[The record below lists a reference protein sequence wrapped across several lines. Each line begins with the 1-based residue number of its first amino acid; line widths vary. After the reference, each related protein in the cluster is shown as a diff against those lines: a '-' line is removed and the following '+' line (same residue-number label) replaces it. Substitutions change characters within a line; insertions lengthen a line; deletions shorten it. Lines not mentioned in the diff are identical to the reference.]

1 MEKLRKWYMFYLAFL
16 LLPFTLANLEH
27 REYYVKPT
35 NPRNT
40 TCPGQPCMT
49 LNQYMHN
56 SARYL
61 HSHSSLKFL
70 PGSHKMDQPLI
81 VQGIKNVSFAM
92 IELTHDTS
100 PARIEFECHCCP
112 VQNNLISFIGCT
124 MFEFHN
130 SSHVSFH
137 NLEFVRNCNQ
147 TYTCSVAVLNFMN
160 VSYARITNIEFHLK
174 RAPVSFQGV
183 THAVVVSRSDHIDV
197 DHITTFLITHQVR
210 ILNSNN
216 IKIEQLSII
225 TGSYIPLTC
234 HTDDIHS
241 AVFVKKSKNIVIKN
255 CSIVQPICRGVL
267 LYSSYNTTVSNLD
280 ISGVNNAGIFVY
292 LCNNTKISNIK
303 IIYSERHG
311 LHLLNTWNTSIIHV
325 TLHHVPGRVIY
336 LEKTF
341 NTTITFISVKN
352 SEGGLFIVGANHTKA
367 VNISLIDSMA
377 NHLVKSF
384 NTQVININMA
394 YSYSIRIRDCNLVH
408 FTNFSFYGTYRG
420 GRFSAPTLE
429 IFTSQN
435 VSLCQVNSS
444 SAHIQIHD
452 SSMACNDCLFSE
464 LTFYS
469 SETSVDVLHLPA
481 VFELYNSDINF
492 INSRFYDNQLSAL
505 KTVSSRITLSG
516 VVKFERNTALKG
528 AAMIIINST
537 MVLTSNSTL
546 VYKDNSAEITGGAI
560 EIRDTPTFIYDSNS
574 IELCSIGIFNFQRSA
589 KIEFVNNSASNGGD
603 NIFGGSLGHFC
614 SMNSLREKINFFTLY
629 NMMKEDGQI
638 SFSSIAS
645 DPSRVCL
652 CNDMGTPQCT
662 VVFDESGYSL
672 YPGQTLSL
680 SAVVVGQLFG
690 TVSGFL
696 FAQFLPNTLTD
707 GEVRLAPLQDTQAIT
722 QHQCNY
728 LNFTIYSL
736 PQKGS
741 VVLALTAVNQKLSV
755 VVSKRVIS
763 EALRE
768 YGDFTRKKKGFPRDL
783 LQFPVFVT
791 IIVLPCPP
799 GFSVSA
805 EPHKCHCSPHLQSL
819 NGIFCDIQTQ
829 TFYRSGLIWVG
840 PLRNES
846 NMLMDVLAGSWCPR
860 NYCSNKHLSVNLD
873 NPDIQCSYNHSG
885 VLCGGCQHGLSL
897 ALGSTQCLHC
907 SNNYLALLIPFAIS
921 GITLVCFLKFLRLT
935 ISDGLLNGLVLYANV
950 IKANEDIFLPEKHLQ
965 VSPVDIFVSW
975 FNLDLGIE
983 TCFFEGLNTIKKTWL
998 QFVFPLYVWLIAG
1011 LIIFLAKCNYRAAR
1025 IMGNNPVP
1033 VLATLFLLSYAK
1045 FINTVITA
1053 LSYSILVSENHTVLV
1068 WSADGN
1074 IQYLDSTHAPLF
1086 AAALFTLIFLS
1097 LPYTFLLLLGPFLT
1111 RCRFQLVIR
1120 MLLKLK
1126 PFLDAHYGPNKDK
1139 HRYWF
1144 GLLLLVRVA
1153 IMLVSALVSNNP
1165 STVVLIV
1172 SVVAMILTMF
1182 SAIGVYCKSAVSLF
1196 EASIFLNLT
1205 LLCVT
1210 KLYTLTSG
1218 DGEIIIG
1225 SYLLIGLVMIQFFG
1239 LVAYKMIIILKP
1251 YFSKKTNEET
1261 ETMWRFERSAS
1272 LRNIIQCAPS
1282 EGSGTC
1288 PGAEYCQLQERAL

>member
-183 THAVVVSRSDHIDV
+183 THAVVVSRSDHIDI

-216 IKIEQLSII
+216 IKIEQLSVI
-225 TGSYIPLTC
+225 TGSHIPLTC

-241 AVFVKKSKNIVIKN
+241 TVFVKKSKNIVIKN
-255 CSIVQPICRGVL
+255 CSIVQPICRGIL

-280 ISGVNNAGIFVY
+280 IYGVNNAGVYVY

-311 LHLLNTWNTSIIHV
+311 LHLL
-325 TLHHVPGRVIY
+325 
-336 LEKTF
+336 

-394 YSYSIRIRDCNLVH
+394 YSHSIRIRDCNLVY

-429 IFTSQN
+429 IFTSQK

-469 SETSVDVLHLPA
+469 SETSVDVLYLPA

-505 KTVSSRITLSG
+505 KTVSSRIILSG

-560 EIRDTPTFIYDSNS
+560 EIRDTPTFIYDSN
-574 IELCSIGIFNFQRSA
+574 CPIGIFNFQRSA
-589 KIEFVNNSASNGGD
+589 KIEFVNNSAGSGGD
-603 NIFGGSLGHFC
+603 NIYGGSLGHFC
-614 SMNSLREKINFFTLY
+614 SSKSSSEAKNFFTLY
-629 NMMKEDGQI
+629 NMMKKDGQT

-652 CNDMGTPQCT
+652 CNDMGIPQCT
-662 VVFDESGYSL
+662 VVFDQSDHSL

-722 QHQCNY
+722 QHQCNN
-728 LNFTIYSL
+728 LDFTIYSL

-755 VVSKRVIS
+755 VVSKRVNFRGFKRVQR
-763 EALRE
+763 L
-768 YGDFTRKKKGFPRDL
+768 FTRKKRRLSKRFTSISCL
-783 LQFPVFVT
+783 
-791 IIVLPCPP
+791 
-799 GFSVSA
+799 
-805 EPHKCHCSPHLQSL
+805 CHHHCLAMSTR
-819 NGIFCDIQTQ
+819 IFREC
-829 TFYRSGLIWVG
+829 
-840 PLRNES
+840 
-846 NMLMDVLAGSWCPR
+846 
-860 NYCSNKHLSVNLD
+860 
-873 NPDIQCSYNHSG
+873 
-885 VLCGGCQHGLSL
+885 
-897 ALGSTQCLHC
+897 
-907 SNNYLALLIPFAIS
+907 
-921 GITLVCFLKFLRLT
+921 
-935 ISDGLLNGLVLYANV
+935 
-950 IKANEDIFLPEKHLQ
+950 
-965 VSPVDIFVSW
+965 
-975 FNLDLGIE
+975 
-983 TCFFEGLNTIKKTWL
+983 
-998 QFVFPLYVWLIAG
+998 
-1011 LIIFLAKCNYRAAR
+1011 
-1025 IMGNNPVP
+1025 
-1033 VLATLFLLSYAK
+1033 
-1045 FINTVITA
+1045 
-1053 LSYSILVSENHTVLV
+1053 
-1068 WSADGN
+1068 
-1074 IQYLDSTHAPLF
+1074 
-1086 AAALFTLIFLS
+1086 
-1097 LPYTFLLLLGPFLT
+1097 
-1111 RCRFQLVIR
+1111 
-1120 MLLKLK
+1120 
-1126 PFLDAHYGPNKDK
+1126 
-1139 HRYWF
+1139 
-1144 GLLLLVRVA
+1144 
-1153 IMLVSALVSNNP
+1153 
-1165 STVVLIV
+1165 
-1172 SVVAMILTMF
+1172 
-1182 SAIGVYCKSAVSLF
+1182 
-1196 EASIFLNLT
+1196 
-1205 LLCVT
+1205 
-1210 KLYTLTSG
+1210 
-1218 DGEIIIG
+1218 
-1225 SYLLIGLVMIQFFG
+1225 
-1239 LVAYKMIIILKP
+1239 
-1251 YFSKKTNEET
+1251 
-1261 ETMWRFERSAS
+1261 
-1272 LRNIIQCAPS
+1272 
-1282 EGSGTC
+1282 
-1288 PGAEYCQLQERAL
+1288 